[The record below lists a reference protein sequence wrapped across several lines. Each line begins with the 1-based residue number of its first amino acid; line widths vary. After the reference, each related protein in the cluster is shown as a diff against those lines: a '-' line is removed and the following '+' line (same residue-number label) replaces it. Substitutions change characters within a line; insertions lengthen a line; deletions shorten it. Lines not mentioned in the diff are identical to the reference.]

1 MFCNNDQDK
10 SREQTREQRIL
21 DWYFRLNRL
30 HRKVVEQELSTTGV
44 YRSQHRILMCLAKNP
59 HISQTELAERFHL
72 SNRGFVKEAA
82 AGRIYPEGTGPE
94 GQPLQPDL
102 HYGKGAESGRREPEY
117 LPEN

>member
-59 HISQTELAERFHL
+59 HISQTELAERQEVSTSAIAVSL
-72 SNRGFVKEAA
+72 KK
-82 AGRIYPEGTGPE
+82 
-94 GQPLQPDL
+94 LQQG
-102 HYGKGAESGRREPEY
+102 GKRKILLRYS
-117 LPEN
+117 

>member
-21 DWYFRLNRL
+21 DWYFSLNRL
-30 HRKVVEQELSTTGV
+30 HRKVVEQEVRTTAYFPDGTGG
-44 YRSQHRILMCLAKNP
+44 A
-59 HISQTELAERFHL
+59 AGGFHL